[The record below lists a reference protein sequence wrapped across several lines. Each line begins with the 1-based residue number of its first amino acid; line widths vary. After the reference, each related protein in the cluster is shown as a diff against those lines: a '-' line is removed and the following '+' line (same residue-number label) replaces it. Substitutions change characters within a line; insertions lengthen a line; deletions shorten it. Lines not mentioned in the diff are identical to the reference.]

1 VKEDPLY
8 SASMKRCMKIME
20 RMIVQNAD
28 HVKFSD
34 YRYYE
39 DKTKNKEEL

>member
-1 VKEDPLY
+1 
-8 SASMKRCMKIME
+8 MKIME

-28 HVKFSD
+28 HAKFHD

-39 DKTKNKEEL
+39 DKTKNKEEHYYGSVLPIW